1 MVKYNKN
8 KDNSK
13 SKLYGGGNTC
23 SLKKPKQINY
33 NLKPSTDNFCL
44 YATPYMKIVLQDIY
58 DNVKNS
64 SGSGAAYQKKVCGL
78 LEKYTENVVK
88 LAGLLLNA
96 NYGDSEDFELRY
108 PDFDPDNNRHKMWL
122 IESLMPGEI
131 RAMIA
136 MRGWCDTPIKY

>member
-1 MVKYNKN
+1 MVKYKKN

-23 SLKKPKQINY
+23 SLKRPKQINY
-33 NLKPSTDNFCL
+33 NLRPSTDNFCL

-58 DNVKNS
+58 DNVMNS

-78 LEKYTENVVK
+78 LEKYIEAIVSR
-88 LAGLLLNA
+88 AIGLLNPTDE
-96 NYGDSEDFELRY
+96 YSEDFELRH
-108 PDFDPDNNRHKMWL
+108 PDFDRDNDRHQTWL

-131 RAMIA
+131 RALIA
-136 MRGWCDTPIKY
+136 MRGWCGKLIKY

>member
-1 MVKYNKN
+1 MVKYSKN

-44 YATPYMKIVLQDIY
+44 YATPYMKTVLQDIY
-58 DNVKNS
+58 DYVKNS
-64 SGSGAAYQKKVCGL
+64 PRSGEAYKKKVCGL
-78 LEKYTENVVK
+78 LEKYSDNVVN
-88 LAGLLLNA
+88 LAGLLLNV
-96 NYGDSEDFELRY
+96 NCEDSEDFELRY
-108 PDFDPDNNRHKMWL
+108 PDFDPDNSRHKMWL

-136 MRGWCDTPIKY
+136 MRGWCGKLIKY